1 MAQEDNLGPNGEPLG
16 PETDDNPG
24 LTGELLWKI
33 ATGEEACED
42 EGLRR
47 DARRY
52 AALLLRRQGHGYR
65 EIGQALGCSLTWA
78 WKLVTD
84 EVKRAIREPAEATRQ
99 IHIDRLEA
107 MLQPQLDRATD
118 GDAFAVTAAL
128 QIMARIE
135 YLLGIEPP
143 KRPDG
148 EGSLPMSF
156 TFEIVEPK
164 GNVRV
169 TTAQA

>member
-1 MAQEDNLGPNGEPLG
+1 MSEEQALGPNGEPLG
-16 PETDDNPG
+16 PETDGNPG
-24 LTGELLWKI
+24 LTAELLWKI
-33 ATGEEACED
+33 ATGEEPCGD

-118 GDAFAVTAAL
+118 GDTFAVTAAL
-128 QIMARIE
+128 QIMAKIE
-135 YLLGIEPP
+135 NLLGIVPP
-143 KRPDG
+143 PPPP
-148 EGSLPMSF
+148 GSDAPPLSV
-156 TFEIVEPK
+156 TFEIAPAS
-164 GNVRV
+164 GSIRV
-169 TTAQA
+169 TRAEG